1 MGNQNNRASASEDV
15 YWRVLL
21 RRDPASV
28 CRSTLAAFDHQKAA
42 YMLRVVD
49 LNYAIATKTRT
60 IFSVAASGRDSGNV
74 GWDIRLLILAYLA
87 GATETS
93 VTGRWVSPMGFSGGD
108 LFFSSDA
115 HNLRFTELLRTFESP
130 ENFLRAGQKVGGKRD
145 AIGDSSFVLQ
155 TLPRIP
161 MLFIYWVGDDELPSK
176 ISLLVDESAVSHLAI
191 DGLWLAIRVS
201 ENRLIAAVSSEW

>member
-1 MGNQNNRASASEDV
+1 MGNQDNAASASEDV
-15 YWRVLL
+15 YWRMLL

-28 CRSTLAAFDHQKAA
+28 CRSTLATFDHQKAA

-49 LNYAIATKTRT
+49 LNYAITPKTRT
-60 IFSVAASGRDSGNV
+60 IVGEAASDRHSGNLS
-74 GWDIRLLILAYLA
+74 WDIRLLILAYMA

-93 VTGRWVSPMGFSGGD
+93 VTGRWVSPIGFSGGD

-115 HNLRFTELLRTFESP
+115 HNLGFAELLFTFRSP
-130 ENFLRAGQKVGGKRD
+130 EDFLRAGLKVGGRKD

-176 ISLLVDESAVSHLAI
+176 ISLLVDESALSHLAI

-201 ENRLIAAVSSEW
+201 EKRLIAAASSE